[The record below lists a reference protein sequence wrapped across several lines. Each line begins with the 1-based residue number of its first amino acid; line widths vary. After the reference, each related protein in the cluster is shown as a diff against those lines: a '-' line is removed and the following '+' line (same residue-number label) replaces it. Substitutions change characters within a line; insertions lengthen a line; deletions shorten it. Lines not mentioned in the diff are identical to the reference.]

1 VADIKAAVTDTHP
14 LVFHMA
20 GSKPLGPKARV
31 LFDAAENGRAL
42 IYVPAVVIW
51 EVALLARAVR
61 INLHR
66 PVRQFF
72 ADVFSNPAFQPHALD
87 AAQAFDADELR
98 FTRDHF
104 DSLVVAA
111 ARDLDLPLVTR
122 DDAITESGLVRT
134 IW

>member
-20 GSKPLGPKARV
+20 GSKPLGPRARV
-31 LFDAAENGRAL
+31 LFDAAESGRAL

-51 EVALLARAVR
+51 EIGLLARAVR

-72 ADVFSNPAFQPHALD
+72 GDVFSNPAFQPHPLD
-87 AAQAFDADELR
+87 APQAFDADEFR

-111 ARDLDLPLVTR
+111 ARDLGLPLITR
-122 DDAITESGLVRT
+122 DVAIVESGLVRT